1 MSGVNYS
8 GSSYMS
14 RKRKNGA
21 CFLMFIITMIII
33 LYSCYVTIL
42 LIPLF
47 EIDYI
52 GTTVS
57 VSFHMIFLLFIMSF
71 YQCSNTEPGR
81 VPAKWGFR
89 VGDESKRRRYCK
101 VCQVWKPDRAHHC
114 SECGKCV
121 LNMDHHCPWI
131 NNCVGFYN
139 RKFFIQLLIY
149 AQLTLL
155 FLFVQGSIFLIEQY
169 ITLWPYNSGMDPTP
183 LGRSIEAIKLT
194 IVIIMLIIVT
204 PLLLALFPFSRLHI
218 GFVVRNLTTIESL
231 SPQSPEYG
239 RYDLGPERNIQQ
251 AFGYNP
257 LHWFC
262 PFNTRSSRPVGD
274 GVRWPIKCP
283 EMDDLEMGQIP
294 IYIGGSNNND
304 RGNYHHSDS
313 NGNPVNSSSVYTYK
327 NNNDILSPYSSKGLY
342 YQI

>member
-1 MSGVNYS
+1 MSGSNYS
-8 GSSYMS
+8 GGNYMS

-33 LYSCYVTIL
+33 LYSCYVSIL

-57 VSFHMIFLLFIMSF
+57 VSFHIIFLLFIISF

-169 ITLWPYNSGMDPTP
+169 ITLWPYNGGMDPTP

-194 IVIIMLIIVT
+194 VVIIMLIIVT

-257 LHWFC
+257 FHWFC

-274 GVRWPIKCP
+274 GVRWPIKFP

-294 IYIGGSNNND
+294 MYIGGSNND
-304 RGNYHHSDS
+304 RGNFHQTDGS
-313 NGNPVNSSSVYTYK
+313 GNPANSSSVYKYG
-327 NNNDILSPYSSKGLY
+327 NNNVLSPYSSRGVY
-342 YQI
+342 HQI

>member
-1 MSGVNYS
+1 MY
-8 GSSYMS
+8 
-14 RKRKNGA
+14 
-21 CFLMFIITMIII
+21 
-33 LYSCYVTIL
+33 
-42 LIPLF
+42 
-47 EIDYI
+47 YI
-52 GTTVS
+52 GAS
-57 VSFHMIFLLFIMSF
+57 VSAAFHLVFALFLISF

-101 VCQVWKPDRAHHC
+101 VCQVWKPDRTHHC

-149 AQLTLL
+149 AQLSLL
-155 FLFVQGSIFLIEQY
+155 FLFAQGALYLVEQY
-169 ITLWPYNSGMDPTP
+169 VSLWPYNSLGGDPTP

-194 IVIIMLIIVT
+194 MVIVMLIIVT

-218 GFVVRNLTTIESL
+218 GFIVRNLTTIESL

-251 AFGYNP
+251 AFGHDP
-257 LHWFC
+257 MQWFC

-274 GVRWPIKCP
+274 GVRWPVRCP
-283 EMDDLEMGQIP
+283 EMEDLEAGHIP
-294 IYIGGSNNND
+294 VYSHSNIGD
-304 RGNYHHSDS
+304 RGSLQAHQ
-313 NGNPVNSSSVYTYK
+313 GV
-327 NNNDILSPYSSKGLY
+327 SPYGKGGVY
-342 YQI
+342 HQV

>member
-1 MSGVNYS
+1 MNSGGLPASYS
-8 GSSYMS
+8 A

-21 CFLMFIITMIII
+21 CFLLFIMTMIIM
-33 LYSCYVTIL
+33 LYACYVVIL
-42 LIPLF
+42 LQPLF
-47 EIDYI
+47 EIYYI
-52 GTTVS
+52 GAS
-57 VSFHMIFLLFIMSF
+57 VSAAFHLVFALFLISF

-101 VCQVWKPDRAHHC
+101 VCQVWKPDRTHHC

-139 RKFFIQLLIY
+139 RRFFIQLLIY
-149 AQLTLL
+149 AQLSLL
-155 FLFVQGSIFLIEQY
+155 FLFVQGTMFLIEQY
-169 ITLWPYNSGMDPTP
+169 ITLWPYNHGTDPTP
-183 LGRSIEAIKLT
+183 LGRSIEAMKLT
-194 IVIIMLIIVT
+194 SVIVMLVIVT

-218 GFVVRNLTTIESL
+218 GFIVRNLTTIESL

-257 LHWFC
+257 MQWFC
-262 PFNTRSSRPVGD
+262 PFNTKSSRPVGD
-274 GVRWPIKCP
+274 GVRWPVRCP

-294 IYIGGSNNND
+294 IYNHPNVTD
-304 RGNYHHSDS
+304 RNSYHGHQ
-313 NGNPVNSSSVYTYK
+313 N
-327 NNNDILSPYSSKGLY
+327 LSPYNNSGVYHQL
-342 YQI
+342 